1 MMTSSGFDED
11 IQLEDLIAFYPPS
24 FVNKIQTKIS
34 GKKEFKE
41 LASDPFERLKKARG
55 DYFKHQ
61 KFVQRF
67 LQHYDDLLLFHETGT
82 GKSCAMTA
90 AAELLK
96 QLHSRGDT
104 HINRAYFIVNNKQL
118 KERIINEIVCKCTD
132 GVYDVVRSGKDPKR
146 ETNKNLKQWYTVIE
160 RETFARELAKK
171 SNEYIVKNYSNAIFF
186 VDEAH
191 NLRFEPFKG
200 EIEEEEEDI
209 GRKLRKDELRQFKVD
224 SLRKLA
230 EELELEDVPEKKA
243 DLIQFLSLVPS
254 LTLNKI
260 KENIASG
267 EYELI
272 KKTKK
277 KVRPAFSKEDQYI
290 QYWRLFHVAKNVKKV
305 LATATPMVNEPDEIR
320 DLLNLLL
327 PAAQY
332 PLPDFESR
340 YINIRRL
347 DPYLDIPSDVNI
359 LDMSD
364 EELERKFRG
373 KVSYV
378 RRLDTGVDIEYMG
391 IPISD
396 LRNYPHRED
405 IDYKTETKV
414 YMERMGDFQA
424 DIYKRV
430 SKLKDELRDKERQV
444 SNWVYPDGSF
454 GTGKRKGKKGKQGG
468 AAKYLEKE
476 GNKYIVRTT
485 TPAGRRFKEGE
496 DFQKQISKD
505 INDPT
510 GIAELGI
517 KFANIIKLA
526 ESIKGNVFVYSNYA
540 KASGAVPF
548 TVCLEAQGYKM
559 FNEPQSVFKSATPM
573 SIPTYCKTG
582 DSNKVI
588 TIKKEKRYA
597 YLAHGIVGPRLD
609 AMLEVMNSYENRHGE
624 YIKIFITT
632 PVGGEGISLSNVLQI
647 HLMDSDWKHA
657 TNYQAESRAIRA
669 TSHDDLLK
677 EGESVVVKVYNHA
690 SYTCLPATD
699 EELCENGDSELLS
712 VDVDLYELS
721 EKKDREIKRMERL
734 IKRVAVDCQL
744 HLLRNTRRGSPKI
757 VGKDGT
763 AECDYAECVYK
774 CWDPE
779 PDYTDYSTYDVY
791 YIDEPIEAVTRVI
804 QEYFKDNF
812 SVTME
817 KIVELIRDD
826 AYPMLYLNI
835 PAEMKYV
842 QYAAEE
848 ILHLKQ
854 RFFNRYG
861 QLSYLQKDGDVLF
874 LTLDFPIS
882 DVEDEINMDSD
893 VVNYTSDLIGILDV
907 PLSEVPKPEA
917 ERQKEL
923 RVEELEGF
931 DIYTPEFEKRF
942 YNLEI
947 KTLAEDL
954 LEDALIRME
963 EGREDDLSVTILERL
978 QQNLDPPD
986 PLYPYVG
993 MWYRI
998 REPKNLIARIQKRL
1012 DVKSGLIRDRDGE
1025 FGKMQG
1031 RKPKTGEREPDKI
1044 IYDPSEMHNFRIYK
1058 GSKKE
1063 KIDWGG
1069 GDEDVYFHALYSLEP
1084 KKTKKFNAV
1093 PTFNNVSGTIRIYKP
1108 SESTIDDSNEIKWRD
1123 ATPVEQVAY
1132 SLWVQKKLY
1141 EFKQP
1146 YEDSDAYGFYLAG
1159 KDPKF
1164 MIRTKFKEREAIKK
1178 AIKEASQ
1185 KGKKVTK
1192 TGHRANRG
1200 RNCGSYKI
1208 PDLIEILQ
1216 FLGLE
1221 PPDMDMEDIR
1231 DMTRDE
1237 LVKEIIHLKKQVRTE
1252 DMDMENLYYILAW
1265 LRYLGPYKQ
1274 KEHMCG
1280 IIAEEFSKRG
1290 LIFQTY

>member
-1 MMTSSGFDED
+1 MMRSSRFEDD

-24 FVNKIQTKIS
+24 FVDKIQTKIS

-41 LASDPFERLKKARG
+41 LASDPIERLKKARG

-61 KFVQRF
+61 KFIQRF

-90 AAELLK
+90 TAELLK
-96 QLHSRGDT
+96 QQHLRGDT
-104 HINRAYFIVNNKQL
+104 HIDHAYFIVNNKQL

-132 GVYDVVRSGKDPKR
+132 GVYDIIRPGKDPKR
-146 ETNKNLKQWYTVIE
+146 EVNKNLRQWYTVIE
-160 RETFARELAKK
+160 RETFARRLALL
-171 SNEYIVKNYSNAIFF
+171 SNEDIVRDYSNAIFF
-186 VDEAH
+186 IDEAH
-191 NLRFEPFKG
+191 NLRFEPFTG

-209 GRKLRKDELRQFKVD
+209 GRKLRKDELRQFKVK

-230 EELELEDVPEKKA
+230 EEVELEDAPEKKV
-243 DLIQFLSLVPS
+243 DLIQVLSNIPS
-254 LTLNKI
+254 LTLDKI
-260 KENIASG
+260 KEVASSE

-277 KVRPAFSKEDQYI
+277 KVRPEFSKEDQYI
-290 QYWRLFHVAKNVKKV
+290 QYWRLFHVAKNIKRV
-305 LATATPMVNEPDEIR
+305 LATATPMVNESAEIR
-320 DLLNLLL
+320 DLINLLL
-327 PAAQY
+327 PSTHH
-332 PLPDFESR
+332 PLPDFQTR
-340 YINIRRL
+340 YINIQRL
-347 DPYLDIPSDVNI
+347 DPFLDIPSDVNI
-359 LDMSD
+359 SDMTD
-364 EELERKFRG
+364 DELEEKFRG

-378 RRLDTGVDIEYMG
+378 RRLDTGVDIEYVG
-391 IPISD
+391 IPISELRSYSHRD
-396 LRNYPHRED
+396 L
-405 IDYKTETKV
+405 DYETETNV
-414 YMERMGDFQA
+414 YMEKMGEFQA

-430 SKLKDELRDKERQV
+430 SLLKDELRDKERQV

-454 GTGKRKGKKGKQGG
+454 GTGKKKGKKGKRGG

-485 TPAGRRFKEGE
+485 TPAGRRFPEGIK
-496 DFQKQISKD
+496 FQEQISKD
-505 INDPT
+505 IDDPT
-510 GIAELGI
+510 GIEMLGV

-526 ESIKGNVFVYSNYA
+526 ESIDGNVFVYSNYA

-548 TVCLEAQGYKM
+548 SVCLEAQGYKM
-559 FNEPQSVFKSATPM
+559 FNEPQSVFRSVTPTP
-573 SIPTYCKTG
+573 IPTYCKSG
-582 DSNKVI
+582 DSTKVI
-588 TIKKEKRYA
+588 TIAKEKRYA
-597 YLAHGIVGPRLD
+597 YLAHGIVGLRLD

-647 HLMDSDWKHA
+647 HLADSDWKHA

-677 EGESVVVKVYNHA
+677 EGKLVVVKVYNHA
-690 SYTCLPATD
+690 SYTCLPSVD
-699 EELCENGDSELLS
+699 VDLCEDGESELLS

-721 EKKDREIKRMERL
+721 EKKDREIKRMERV
-734 IKRVAVDCQL
+734 IKRIAVDCQL

-757 VGKDGT
+757 EGKDGT
-763 AECDYAECVYK
+763 GECDYAECVYE

-779 PDYTDYSTYDVY
+779 PKYEDYSTYDVY

-804 QEYFKDNF
+804 QHYFKTHF
-812 SVTME
+812 SVTMD
-817 KIVELIRDD
+817 KVVELIGNRKIRRK
-826 AYPMLYLNI
+826 LGINI

-848 ILHLKQ
+848 ILQQKV

-874 LTLDFPIS
+874 LTLDFPTT

-907 PLSEVPKPEA
+907 ALSDVPKPEE
-917 ERQKEL
+917 ERKKEL
-923 RVEELEGF
+923 RVEELEKF

-942 YNLEI
+942 YNLKI

-986 PLYPYVG
+986 PLQPYVG

-1012 DVKSGLIRDRDGE
+1012 DVKSGLIRGRDGE

-1044 IYDPSEMHNFRIYK
+1044 IYDPSEMHDFRIDP
-1058 GSKKE
+1058 GIGKE
-1063 KIDWGG
+1063 KYNWGG
-1069 GDEDVYFHALYSLEP
+1069 GDEDVYFHVLYSLQP
-1084 KKTKKFNAV
+1084 KKKKKYAAV

-1132 SLWVQKKLY
+1132 SLWAQKKLY

-1146 YEDSDAYGFYLAG
+1146 YEASDAYGFYLAG
-1159 KDPKF
+1159 KVPKF
-1164 MIRTKFKEREAIKK
+1164 LIRTKFKEKK
-1178 AIKEASQ
+1178 AIEEAIRE
-1185 KGKKVTK
+1185 GRDITK
-1192 TGHRANRG
+1192 IDRRILNRG

-1208 PDLIEILQ
+1208 PELIEILQ
-1216 FLGLE
+1216 SLQLE
-1221 PPDMDMEDIR
+1221 PPDVDMEEIR

-1237 LVKEIIHLKKQVRTE
+1237 LVKEIIQHKKQVKTE
-1252 DMDMENLYYILAW
+1252 DMDMENLYYVLAW
-1265 LRYLGPYKQ
+1265 LRHLGAGKE
-1274 KEHMCG
+1274 KEHIGSLCS
-1280 IIAEEFSKRG
+1280 IIEAKFLERE
-1290 LIFQTY
+1290 LMFQTY